1 MGMTNIHLACI
12 SAMIIALLYLPYL
25 NGSIDTASTNNLRL
39 ISINEDR
46 FYNYDFLHSML
57 AITT

>member
-39 ISINEDR
+39 ISINGDR
-46 FYNYDFLHSML
+46 FYNYDFLRML